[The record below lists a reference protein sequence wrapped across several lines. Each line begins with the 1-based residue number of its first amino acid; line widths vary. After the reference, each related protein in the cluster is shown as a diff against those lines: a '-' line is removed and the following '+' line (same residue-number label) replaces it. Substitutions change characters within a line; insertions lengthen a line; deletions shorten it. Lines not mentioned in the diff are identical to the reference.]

1 MILNIISL
9 SFNSTIEMP
18 QNFFGG
24 GGGAPLCVAPP
35 LLVGEEDFELMT
47 KGYSLHNT
55 NSINSIGL

>member
-35 LLVGEEDFELMT
+35 LLVGQEDFELMNLKVIVYIIPT
-47 KGYSLHNT
+47 QST
-55 NSINSIGL
+55 Q

>member
-18 QNFFGG
+18 QNFW
-24 GGGAPLCVAPP
+24 GGAPLCVAPP